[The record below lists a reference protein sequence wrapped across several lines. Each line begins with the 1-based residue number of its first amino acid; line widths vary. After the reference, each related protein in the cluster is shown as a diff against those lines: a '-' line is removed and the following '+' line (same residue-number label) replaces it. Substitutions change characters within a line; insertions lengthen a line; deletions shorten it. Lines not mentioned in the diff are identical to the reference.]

1 MRRSSTQLADDRL
14 VYYTL
19 PLPVAATMQITAD
32 HVVLRNDVSIDVIAN
47 DHFC

>member
-14 VYYTL
+14 VYTL

-32 HVVLRNDVSIDVIAN
+32 HVVLCNDVSIDVIAN